1 MDENRP
7 DVNKTFRRPVD
18 FFPAERA
25 PPSQLDVSNSAP
37 ALTIPCRFSYR
48 SRRIRCDVRAPWR
61 VHLDGTLL
69 LLHVRSIARTSSLCM
84 YVLGTPGDE
93 TTVVPV
99 YVWSIVFLFYQLDL
113 TYALG
118 AYVQLIHYWLWTL
131 EGEIYRTRR
140 RHGLH
145 FGAVVFEAGRPGGR
159 TTTATIIGEQRLANF
174 CSS

>member
-18 FFPAERA
+18 FFQQSERRRRNWTYPIPRPRSQFRADPATEA
-25 PPSQLDVSNSAP
+25 DASAVTC
-37 ALTIPCRFSYR
+37 ARLGGSIWTGR
-48 SRRIRCDVRAPWR
+48 
-61 VHLDGTLL
+61 LL

-93 TTVVPV
+93 TTVVLV

-113 TYALG
+113 T
-118 AYVQLIHYWLWTL
+118 YVQLIHYWLWTL

-140 RHGLH
+140 RHGLP